1 MRQTVKEKLNDKGRK
16 MIDLIYDEVC
26 DKGEKN
32 IVAAFID
39 KKTQLK
45 YELTLG
51 LKVSDPEEE
60 EVVEE
65 PVSQDPETPTDQ
77 EDSTETSTDQEGST
91 ETPTDQEGSTEIPNP
106 ITDPE
111 GTGESDGS

>member
-1 MRQTVKEKLNDKGRK
+1 MRQTVKEKLNDKARK
-16 MIDLIYDEVC
+16 MIDLVYDEVC
-26 DKGEKN
+26 EKGEKN
-32 IVAAFID
+32 IAAAFVD

-60 EVVEE
+60 VVEE
-65 PVSQDPETPTDQ
+65 PTSQDPETPTDQ
-77 EDSTETSTDQEGST
+77 EGSTETPTGQEGST
-91 ETPTDQEGSTEIPNP
+91 ETPNP

-111 GTGESDGS
+111 GTGESNGS

>member
-1 MRQTVKEKLNDKGRK
+1 MRQTVKEKLNDKARK
-16 MIDLIYDEVC
+16 MIDLVYDEVC

-51 LKVSDPEEE
+51 LKVSDPEE
-60 EVVEE
+60 V
-65 PVSQDPETPTDQ
+65 VSQDPETPTDQ
-77 EDSTETSTDQEGST
+77 EGSTETSV
-91 ETPTDQEGSTEIPNP
+91 TPI
-106 ITDPE
+106 DPE